1 MNIQYRAPL
10 NQIELEDSIQCS
22 ISVFDESDHMFTN
35 IVKLDPWFDLNNTR
49 ACFVDGKVVSVVQ
62 IFRRP
67 MRIGGSVVQM
77 AGVGNVSTR
86 PEYRRA
92 GHSSQVLR
100 DSVQYMH
107 GAGYDVSILFTD
119 IQSHYA
125 KAGWVMHPAYRT
137 RMTLPE
143 RFESTSDVIVRQ
155 CNLDQDEGALR
166 EIYERFNA
174 SRTGT
179 IVRSV
184 EYWNNRPKWRD
195 YDPSLFWTA
204 RQNGGIVAYLMCDR
218 WFIREMGYLPNYE
231 SAAIELF
238 HRFFNQAN
246 VEGVNSVEAI
256 VPHECRKLLAR
267 TSCAVKR
274 VEHYHT
280 MIRVINLESL
290 LTKMLP
296 TFETRLNDSD
306 YSGWA
311 GSIVIRCET
320 DILCLSVD
328 GGIFKRSA
336 FIGMPSIDLAVSHTQ
351 LLNLLFGN
359 MTPRQIA
366 FSNGLTLDDSKIA
379 LLGVLFPRGE
389 LFLWETDR
397 F

>member
-1 MNIQYRAPL
+1 
-10 NQIELEDSIQCS
+10 
-22 ISVFDESDHMFTN
+22 
-35 IVKLDPWFDLNNTR
+35 
-49 ACFVDGKVVSVVQ
+49 
-62 IFRRP
+62 
-67 MRIGGSVVQM
+67 
-77 AGVGNVSTR
+77 
-86 PEYRRA
+86 
-92 GHSSQVLR
+92 
-100 DSVQYMH
+100 
-107 GAGYDVSILFTD
+107 
-119 IQSHYA
+119 
-125 KAGWVMHPAYRT
+125 
-137 RMTLPE
+137 MTLPE

-218 WFIREMGYLPNYE
+218 WFVREMGYLPNHE

-290 LTKMLP
+290 FTKMLP

-306 YSGWA
+306 FSRWD
-311 GSIVIRCET
+311 GSILIRCET
-320 DILCLSVD
+320 DNLTLCV
-328 GGIFKRSA
+328 GGGKIEVSPDSGA
-336 FIGMPSIDLAVSHTQ
+336 VNIDLAVSQTQ

-359 MTPRQIA
+359 MSAQQIS
-366 FSNGLTLDDSKIA
+366 FSNGLGLDNRAIE

>member
-10 NQIELEDSIQCS
+10 NQTELDDSIQCS
-22 ISVFDESDHMFTN
+22 ISVFDESEHMFTN

-77 AGVGNVSTR
+77 GGVGNVSTR

-92 GHSSQVLR
+92 GHSSQVIR
-100 DSVQYMH
+100 DSVQYMRA
-107 GAGYDVSILFTD
+107 AGYDLSILFTD

-125 KAGWVMHPAYRT
+125 RAGWVMYPMFRT

-143 RFESTSDVIVRQ
+143 RLEYSSDAIVRQ
-155 CNLDQDEGALR
+155 CDLDQDGGALR

-184 EYWNNRPKWRD
+184 EYCNNRPKWRD

-218 WFIREMGYLPNYE
+218 WFIREIGYLPNYE
-231 SAAIELF
+231 SATIELF
-238 HRFFNQAN
+238 HRFFNQAKD
-246 VEGVNSVEAI
+246 EGINSVEAI
-256 VPHECRKLLAR
+256 VPHECRELIAA
-267 TSCAVKR
+267 TGCAVKR

-280 MIRVINLESL
+280 MIRIINLESL

-306 YSGWA
+306 LSGWG

-336 FIGMPSIDLAVSHTQ
+336 FIRMPSIDLAVSHTQ

-366 FSNGLTLDDSKIA
+366 FSNGLTLDDSKIE
-379 LLGVLFPRGE
+379 LLGVLFPPGE